1 MNLQNVVMNIVRL
14 RKEYLRK
21 DREKNDV
28 KTDFELKLCE
38 KRKMRVERFVK
49 HERPLGILA
58 KSLSSDRAIVHGPRA
73 GAISPFLNQNP

>member
-1 MNLQNVVMNIVRL
+1 MNLQNVVMNAVRL

-21 DREKNDV
+21 DREKKDV
-28 KTDFELKLCE
+28 KTDFELKRCE

-58 KSLSSDRAIVHGPRA
+58 KFLSSDRAILHGPRA
-73 GAISPFLNQNP
+73 GAISPFWRQSL